1 MRKIRTR
8 LGIFG
13 LVVCVLGILIWARL
27 LLVARPPRVAI
38 AGPTPAV
45 EPERGANR

>member
-27 LLVARPPRVAI
+27 LLVAQPPRVAI

-45 EPERGANR
+45 EAERGGNR